1 MPFWELIGVKKKDEA
16 NFMYEHYSNIESPFW
31 DNLFRQREM
40 RCRKRVQ
47 RENLEGFVDFL
58 ANLLQPKSA
67 LSNASSSRIYE
78 LLSNPEG
85 CRPCG
90 HAVRIA
96 IKILPV
102 KLKKKTNYDIR
113 KQ

>member
-1 MPFWELIGVKKKDEA
+1 MPCWELIGVKKKDEV
-16 NFMYEHYSNIESPFW
+16 NFMYEQYSNIESPFW
-31 DNLFRQREM
+31 DNLFRQRET

-58 ANLLQPKSA
+58 ANLLPTKSA
-67 LSNASSSRIYE
+67 VSNGLSSRIDG
-78 LLSNPEG
+78 LLSNPER

-96 IKILPV
+96 IKILPG
-102 KLKKKTNYDIR
+102 KLNKKTNYDIR
-113 KQ
+113 K